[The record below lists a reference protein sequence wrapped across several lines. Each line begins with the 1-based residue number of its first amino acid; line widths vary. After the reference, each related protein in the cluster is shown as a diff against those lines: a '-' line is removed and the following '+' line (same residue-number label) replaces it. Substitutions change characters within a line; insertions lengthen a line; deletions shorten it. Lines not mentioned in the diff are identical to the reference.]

1 MEPTN
6 LRLRR
11 ILDDFKEGK
20 VSGSEAENLLSSLF
34 PTDVE
39 TTNAV
44 IDVNREKRTGFPE
57 AIYAASK
64 TPGQV
69 VEIFKKMMEASGKAL
84 ATRCNDEALD
94 LLEKKFPDATIDR
107 LSRIALQRSDVQL
120 HPNTSVAILA
130 AGTSDLPVAEEAALT
145 LEFSGYQVERVF
157 DVGVAGIHR
166 LFGRMDKLK
175 KPALLLLMPNG
186 RGSAKRCWRSGFL
199 PGDCCSNFCWLR
211 CEFWRCFCITWYA

>member
-64 TPGQV
+64 TPG
-69 VEIFKKMMEASGKAL
+69 
-84 ATRCNDEALD
+84 
-94 LLEKKFPDATIDR
+94 
-107 LSRIALQRSDVQL
+107 
-120 HPNTSVAILA
+120 
-130 AGTSDLPVAEEAALT
+130 AG
-145 LEFSGYQVERVF
+145 
-157 DVGVAGIHR
+157 
-166 LFGRMDKLK
+166 
-175 KPALLLLMPNG
+175 
-186 RGSAKRCWRSGFL
+186 C
-199 PGDCCSNFCWLR
+199 
-211 CEFWRCFCITWYA
+211 